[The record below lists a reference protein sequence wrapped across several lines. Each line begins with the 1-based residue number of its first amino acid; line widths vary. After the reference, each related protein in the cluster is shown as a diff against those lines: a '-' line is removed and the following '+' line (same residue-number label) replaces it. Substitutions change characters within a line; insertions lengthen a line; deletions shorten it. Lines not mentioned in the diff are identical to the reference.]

1 MIDNIK
7 ETIEMLAA
15 LRKHIVVR
23 YEKLERQN
31 PAAVLKEADFA
42 LELATI
48 IKSLDD
54 IMKPHVTFADTPYPK
69 KSTRS

>member
-1 MIDNIK
+1 MDDNIK
-7 ETIEMLAA
+7 ETIEMLAE
-15 LRKHIVVR
+15 LRKHAVQT
-23 YEKLERQN
+23 YEKLDRQN

-54 IMKPHVTFADTPYPK
+54 IMKPHVTFANTPY
-69 KSTRS
+69 STR